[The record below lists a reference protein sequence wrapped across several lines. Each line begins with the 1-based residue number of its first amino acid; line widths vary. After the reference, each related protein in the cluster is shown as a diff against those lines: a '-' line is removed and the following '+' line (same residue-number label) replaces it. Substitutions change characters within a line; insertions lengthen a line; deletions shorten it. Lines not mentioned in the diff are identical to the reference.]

1 MWSLLSSIGIGGLT
15 AVLKAIQQERR
26 NAQNATTERERQA
39 SEERIEILQ
48 QRAEII
54 KRAQSDPYER
64 FIRMGFALPFVIY
77 IWKLVVWDKV
87 FGFGATD
94 ALSPELSDIMWTVI
108 LGYFVD
114 VVVKGA
120 IRTFRG

>member
-26 NAQNATTERERQA
+26 NAQNATTERERQE

-54 KRAQSDPYER
+54 KKAQSDPYER